1 MATRHLSALQQGAR
15 DPNFILRK
23 NLGKK
28 KTMSVVV
35 AKPAVSL
42 LSGVQS
48 VLSAIAG
55 VFVSIAAAGA
65 VANAVENHR
74 APRAADLRVLGLEN
88 VDFKKYY

>member
-1 MATRHLSALQQGAR
+1 
-15 DPNFILRK
+15 
-23 NLGKK
+23 
-28 KTMSVVV
+28 MSVLV

-42 LSGVQS
+42 VSGVQS

-55 VFVSIAAAGA
+55 AFVSIAAAGA